1 MLLRYKARDTATQK
15 FQYTTHSEYYPPMSQ
30 AASEL
35 KSSLHIPPGTI
46 PSPVISPDIRDRVNN
61 SFTMS
66 GMITERTQDTFKRQF
81 KEYGKTG
88 DRSSI
93 LELKLLRKNMA
104 VIYCKTWE
112 DCKRIISH
120 AKNTKFENEKVFFS
134 MFSEE
139 NPNIS

>member
-1 MLLRYKARDTATQK
+1 
-15 FQYTTHSEYYPPMSQ
+15 MSQ
-30 AASEL
+30 AASDL

-46 PSPVISPDIRDRVNN
+46 PTPVITPDVRDRVNN

-66 GMITERTQDTFKRQF
+66 GMTTERTQETFERQF
-81 KEYGKTG
+81 KEYVKTE

-93 LELKLLRKNMA
+93 VGVKLLRKNMA

-112 DCKRIISH
+112 DCNRIISH
-120 AKNTKFENEKVFFS
+120 ARNTKFENEKVFFS

-139 NPNIS
+139 NPKMG